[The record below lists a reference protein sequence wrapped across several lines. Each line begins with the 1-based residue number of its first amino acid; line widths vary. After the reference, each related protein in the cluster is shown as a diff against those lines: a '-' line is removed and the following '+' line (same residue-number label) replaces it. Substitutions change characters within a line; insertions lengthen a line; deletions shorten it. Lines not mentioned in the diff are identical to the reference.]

1 MSNFV
6 VSSLKYRPKDF
17 ESVVG
22 QSHVTNTL
30 KNSISEN
37 KIPSAILFCGPR
49 GVGKTSC
56 ARIYAK
62 EINKSSIEKD
72 ENHDYSFNIFEIDA
86 ASNNKTD
93 DIRDLIEKVRIPPQ
107 IGKYKV
113 YIIDEVHMLSKQ
125 AENAFLKTLEE
136 PPAHIVFI
144 LATTEKNKIL
154 PTILSR
160 CQIYDFNRIKEI
172 EICKALIKICKKE
185 GFKFDDEAIS
195 IISRKSDGS
204 LRDSLT
210 ILDRV
215 VSYTN
220 KNITTEKTSSLLNIL
235 DNESFL
241 KISENIIN
249 GDLIPVLTLFNEI
262 CEKGFNEKDFLTG
275 LASHFRNILISKSS
289 ESHMIFELN
298 KNMLESFSNQGEII
312 SNSEIIQKI
321 TIIES
326 SIFKYN
332 QIENKKLLVEI
343 TLMKICKNLN
353 ENEVLVEKK
362 KDKIK
367 IVSKTSNL
375 EKETPFNNNRTNL
388 NSDKEGEQEQEQEQE
403 QEEGEEES
411 DLNDEISTAKN
422 EYKETSAL
430 SLSSLK
436 LKKSALSQKEKER
449 KKQEVLS
456 NTFDNVSLNS
466 VWKEYSNNLEESGNN
481 SLSSLMEM
489 NEPYVSDNNKINFK
503 VPSKSNKKELDF
515 EKEKIIKYLKDKLKN
530 GNIILEIIID
540 KETNKEY
547 FATPQEK
554 FEKLSKINPLLNQ
567 FKKDLKL
574 DL

>member
-22 QSHVTNTL
+22 QNHVTNTL

-62 EINKSSIEKD
+62 EINKSSIEND

-107 IGKYKV
+107 IGRYKV

-136 PPAHIVFI
+136 PPTHIVFI

-160 CQIYDFNRIKEI
+160 CQIYDFNRIKED
-172 EICKALIKICKKE
+172 EICKALIEICKKE
-185 GFKFDDEAIS
+185 DFKFEEEAIS

-289 ESHMIFELN
+289 ESHIIFEFN
-298 KNMLESFSNQGEII
+298 KNMLDSFSNQGEMI
-312 SNSEIIQKI
+312 SNSEIIEKI
-321 TIIES
+321 TTIEN

-353 ENEVLVEKK
+353 ESKVLVEKK

-367 IVSKTSNL
+367 IVSKSSNL
-375 EKETPFNNNRTNL
+375 VKETTVDNNINNL
-388 NSDKEGEQEQEQEQE
+388 DSDKKQ
-403 QEEGEEES
+403 EES
-411 DLNDEISTAKN
+411 DLNNEISTVKN

-436 LKKSALSQKEKER
+436 LKKSALSEKEKE
-449 KKQEVLS
+449 KEKQEVLS

-466 VWKEYSNNLEESGNN
+466 AWKEYSSNLEKNGNN

-489 NEPYVSDNNKINFK
+489 NEPYINDNNNINFK

-547 FATPQEK
+547 YATPQEK
-554 FEKLSKINPLLNQ
+554 FEKLSEINPLLNQ

>member
-22 QSHVTNTL
+22 QNHVTNTL

-62 EINKSSIEKD
+62 EINKSSIEND

-107 IGKYKV
+107 IGRYKV

-160 CQIYDFNRIKEI
+160 CQIYDFNRIKED
-172 EICKALIKICKKE
+172 EICKALIEICKKE
-185 GFKFDDEAIS
+185 DFKFEEEAIS

-289 ESHMIFELN
+289 ESHIIFEFN
-298 KNMLESFSNQGEII
+298 KNMLDSFSNQGEMI
-312 SNSEIIQKI
+312 SNSEIIEKI
-321 TIIES
+321 TAIEN

-353 ENEVLVEKK
+353 ESKVLVEKK

-367 IVSKTSNL
+367 IVSKSLNVG
-375 EKETPFNNNRTNL
+375 KETTVDNNINNL
-388 NSDKEGEQEQEQEQE
+388 DSVKKQ
-403 QEEGEEES
+403 EES
-411 DLNDEISTAKN
+411 DLNNEISTIKN

-436 LKKSALSQKEKER
+436 LKKSALSEKEKE
-449 KKQEVLS
+449 KEKQEVLS

-466 VWKEYSNNLEESGNN
+466 AWKEYSSNLEKNGNN

-489 NEPYVSDNNKINFK
+489 NEPYINDNNNINFK

-547 FATPQEK
+547 YATPQEK
-554 FEKLSKINPLLNQ
+554 FEKLSEINPLLNQ

>member
-22 QSHVTNTL
+22 QNHVTNTL

-62 EINKSSIEKD
+62 EINKSSIEND

-107 IGKYKV
+107 IGRYKV

-136 PPAHIVFI
+136 PPTHIVFI

-160 CQIYDFNRIKEI
+160 CQIYDFNRIKED
-172 EICKALIKICKKE
+172 EICKALIEICKKE
-185 GFKFDDEAIS
+185 DFKFEEEAIS

-289 ESHMIFELN
+289 ESHIIFEFN
-298 KNMLESFSNQGEII
+298 KNMLDSFSNQGEMI
-312 SNSEIIQKI
+312 SNSEIIEKI
-321 TIIES
+321 TTIEN

-353 ENEVLVEKK
+353 ESKVLVEKK

-367 IVSKTSNL
+367 IVSKSSNL
-375 EKETPFNNNRTNL
+375 VKETTVDNNINNL
-388 NSDKEGEQEQEQEQE
+388 DSDKK
-403 QEEGEEES
+403 QEER
-411 DLNDEISTAKN
+411 DLNNEISTVKN

-436 LKKSALSQKEKER
+436 LKKSALSEKEKE
-449 KKQEVLS
+449 KEKQEVLS
-456 NTFDNVSLNS
+456 NTFDNDSLNS
-466 VWKEYSNNLEESGNN
+466 AWKEYSSNLEKNGNN

-489 NEPYVSDNNKINFK
+489 NEPYINDNNNINFK

-547 FATPQEK
+547 YATPQEK
-554 FEKLSKINPLLNQ
+554 FEKLSEINPLLNQ

>member
-22 QSHVTNTL
+22 QNHVTNTL

-62 EINKSSIEKD
+62 EINKSSIEND

-107 IGKYKV
+107 IGRYKV

-160 CQIYDFNRIKEI
+160 CQIYDFNRIKED
-172 EICKALIKICKKE
+172 EICKALIEICKKE
-185 GFKFDDEAIS
+185 DFKFEEEAIS

-289 ESHMIFELN
+289 ESHIIFEFN
-298 KNMLESFSNQGEII
+298 KNMLDSFSNQGEMI
-312 SNSEIIQKI
+312 SNSEIIEKI
-321 TIIES
+321 TAIEN

-353 ENEVLVEKK
+353 ESKVLVEKK

-367 IVSKTSNL
+367 IVSKSSNL
-375 EKETPFNNNRTNL
+375 GKETTVDNNINNL
-388 NSDKEGEQEQEQEQE
+388 DSDKKQ
-403 QEEGEEES
+403 EES
-411 DLNDEISTAKN
+411 DLNNEISTVKN

-436 LKKSALSQKEKER
+436 LKKSALSEKEKE
-449 KKQEVLS
+449 KEKQEVLS

-466 VWKEYSNNLEESGNN
+466 AWKEYSSNLEKNGNN

-489 NEPYVSDNNKINFK
+489 NEPYINDNNNINFK

-530 GNIILEIIID
+530 GNIVLEIIID

-547 FATPQEK
+547 YATPQEK
-554 FEKLSKINPLLNQ
+554 FEKLSEINPLLNQ

>member
-1 MSNFV
+1 MSNFI

-22 QSHVTNTL
+22 QNHVTNTL

-62 EINKSSIEKD
+62 EINKSSIEND

-107 IGKYKV
+107 IGRYKV

-160 CQIYDFNRIKEI
+160 CQIYDFNRIKED
-172 EICKALIKICKKE
+172 EICKALIEICKKE
-185 GFKFDDEAIS
+185 DFKFEEEAIS

-249 GDLIPVLTLFNEI
+249 GDLIPTLTLFNEI

-289 ESHMIFELN
+289 ESHIIFEFN
-298 KNMLESFSNQGEII
+298 KNILDSFSNQGEII
-312 SNSEIIQKI
+312 SNSEIIEKI
-321 TIIES
+321 TAIEN

-353 ENEVLVEKK
+353 ENKVLVEKK

-375 EKETPFNNNRTNL
+375 EKETTVDNNINNL
-388 NSDKEGEQEQEQEQE
+388 DSDKKQ
-403 QEEGEEES
+403 EES
-411 DLNDEISTAKN
+411 DLNSEISTIKN

-436 LKKSALSQKEKER
+436 LKKSALSEKEKE
-449 KKQEVLS
+449 KEKQEVLS

-466 VWKEYSNNLEESGNN
+466 AWKEYSSNLEKNGNN

-489 NEPYVSDNNKINFK
+489 NEPYINDNNKINFK

-530 GNIILEIIID
+530 GDIILEIIID

-547 FATPQEK
+547 YATPQEK
-554 FEKLSKINPLLNQ
+554 FKKLSEINPLLNQ

>member
-22 QSHVTNTL
+22 QNHVTNTL

-62 EINKSSIEKD
+62 EINKSSIEND

-107 IGKYKV
+107 IGRYKV

-136 PPAHIVFI
+136 PPTHIVFI

-160 CQIYDFNRIKEI
+160 CQIYDFNRIKED
-172 EICKALIKICKKE
+172 EICKALIEICKKE
-185 GFKFDDEAIS
+185 DFKFEEEAIS

-220 KNITTEKTSSLLNIL
+220 KNITTQKTSSLLNIL

-289 ESHMIFELN
+289 ESHIIFEFN
-298 KNMLESFSNQGEII
+298 KNMLDSFSNQGEMI
-312 SNSEIIQKI
+312 SNSEIIEKI
-321 TIIES
+321 TAIEN

-353 ENEVLVEKK
+353 ESKVLVEKK

-367 IVSKTSNL
+367 IVSKSSNL
-375 EKETPFNNNRTNL
+375 GKETTVDNNINNL
-388 NSDKEGEQEQEQEQE
+388 DSDKKQ
-403 QEEGEEES
+403 EES
-411 DLNDEISTAKN
+411 DLNNEISTVKN

-436 LKKSALSQKEKER
+436 LKKSALSEKEKE
-449 KKQEVLS
+449 KEKQEVLS

-466 VWKEYSNNLEESGNN
+466 AWKEYSSNLEKNGNN

-489 NEPYVSDNNKINFK
+489 NEPYINDNNNINFK

-547 FATPQEK
+547 YATPQEK
-554 FEKLSKINPLLNQ
+554 FEKLSEINPLLNQ

>member
-22 QSHVTNTL
+22 QNHVTNTL

-62 EINKSSIEKD
+62 EINKSSIEND

-107 IGKYKV
+107 IGRYKV

-160 CQIYDFNRIKEI
+160 CQIYDFNRIKED
-172 EICKALIKICKKE
+172 EICKALIEICKKE
-185 GFKFDDEAIS
+185 DFKFEEEAIS

-289 ESHMIFELN
+289 ESHIIFEFN
-298 KNMLESFSNQGEII
+298 KNMLDSFSNQGEMI
-312 SNSEIIQKI
+312 SNSEIIEKI
-321 TIIES
+321 TTIEN

-353 ENEVLVEKK
+353 ESKVLVEKK

-367 IVSKTSNL
+367 IVSKSSNL
-375 EKETPFNNNRTNL
+375 VKETTVDNNINNL
-388 NSDKEGEQEQEQEQE
+388 DSDKKQ
-403 QEEGEEES
+403 EES
-411 DLNDEISTAKN
+411 DLNNEISTVKN

-436 LKKSALSQKEKER
+436 LKKSALSEKEKE
-449 KKQEVLS
+449 KEKQEVLS

-466 VWKEYSNNLEESGNN
+466 AWKEYSSNLEKNGNN

-489 NEPYVSDNNKINFK
+489 NEPYINDNNNINFK

-547 FATPQEK
+547 YATPQEK
-554 FEKLSKINPLLNQ
+554 FEKLSEINPLLNQ

>member
-22 QSHVTNTL
+22 QNHVTNTL

-62 EINKSSIEKD
+62 EINKSSIEND

-107 IGKYKV
+107 IGRYKV

-160 CQIYDFNRIKEI
+160 CQIYDFNRIKED
-172 EICKALIKICKKE
+172 EICKALIEICKKE
-185 GFKFDDEAIS
+185 DFKFEEEAIS

-289 ESHMIFELN
+289 ESHIIFEFN
-298 KNMLESFSNQGEII
+298 KNMLDSFSNQGEMI
-312 SNSEIIQKI
+312 SNSEIIEKI
-321 TIIES
+321 TAIEN

-353 ENEVLVEKK
+353 ESKVLVEKK

-367 IVSKTSNL
+367 IASKSTNL
-375 EKETPFNNNRTNL
+375 GKETTVDNNINNL
-388 NSDKEGEQEQEQEQE
+388 DSDKKQ
-403 QEEGEEES
+403 EES
-411 DLNDEISTAKN
+411 DLNNEISTVKN

-436 LKKSALSQKEKER
+436 LKKSALSEKEKE
-449 KKQEVLS
+449 KEKQEVLS

-466 VWKEYSNNLEESGNN
+466 AWKEYSSNLEKNGNN

-489 NEPYVSDNNKINFK
+489 NEPYINDNNNINFK

-547 FATPQEK
+547 YATPQEK
-554 FEKLSKINPLLNQ
+554 FEKLSEINPLLNQ

>member
-22 QSHVTNTL
+22 QNHVTNTL

-62 EINKSSIEKD
+62 EINKSSIEND

-107 IGKYKV
+107 IGRYKV

-160 CQIYDFNRIKEI
+160 CQIYDFNRIKED
-172 EICKALIKICKKE
+172 EICKALIEICKKE
-185 GFKFDDEAIS
+185 DFKFEEEAIS

-249 GDLIPVLTLFNEI
+249 GDLIPVITLFNEI

-289 ESHMIFELN
+289 ESHIIFEFN
-298 KNMLESFSNQGEII
+298 KNILDSFSNQGEMI
-312 SNSEIIQKI
+312 SNSEIIEKI
-321 TIIES
+321 TAIEN

-353 ENEVLVEKK
+353 ESKVLVEKK

-367 IVSKTSNL
+367 IVSKSSNL
-375 EKETPFNNNRTNL
+375 GKETTVDNNINNL
-388 NSDKEGEQEQEQEQE
+388 DSDKKQ
-403 QEEGEEES
+403 EES
-411 DLNDEISTAKN
+411 DLNNEISTVKN

-436 LKKSALSQKEKER
+436 LKKSALSEKEKE
-449 KKQEVLS
+449 KEKQEVLS

-466 VWKEYSNNLEESGNN
+466 AWKEYSSNLEKNGNN

-489 NEPYVSDNNKINFK
+489 NEPYINDNNKINFK

-530 GNIILEIIID
+530 GNIVLEIIID

-547 FATPQEK
+547 YATPQEK
-554 FEKLSKINPLLNQ
+554 FEKLSEINPLLNQ